1 MAPSVTP
8 SILTVISQPADYSH
22 GIVILEETERRLA
35 SKRFTDTSPMGPQDC
50 ATAAITLLKGA
61 QQMLGFLEA
70 SVNHDE
76 VLAQSKED
84 LIERATDLVDFAS
97 VNVKTGKHDK
107 TANPESKRVRERKD
121 KATKTNLRH
130 AVQGDKLK
138 VVQEYASTIKDY
150 AKPPFGSG
158 GGSAKDRK
166 LSGKWK
172 SAATEAKDQENLAK
186 ARKNGLAIAQ
196 AGSAQDEEAEKAKP
210 ADDEDVVD
218 FPWRDLIAQ
227 SDIETLGGQASD
239 YAARATAASA
249 TLATGNAEFLDRLPL
264 GQNDAH
270 KDLVK
275 HGLLYATSLGN
286 IRKFVTAVAVQKDIP
301 IPGSAANPG
310 RSQWPFKGAPTIPAT
325 IVSQRKAGDAQSLAL
340 VADPELAAVATEV
353 PDTTRTTD
361 LARQSTQPP
370 ADEPQK
376 IQVERLSRAP
386 SGLGKAT
393 SKAPA
398 TNAQAP
404 PAKASASTA
413 RETDVSQASGTS
425 NAGSRAPVA
434 KSRTYADALGSRTSA
449 SDSQSSASGS
459 KPSAGVSR
467 SATGNLA
474 GGSRA
479 SGGPQ
484 AHPSALDNPPTR
496 HQSLKKRGRD
506 AEEIPAGKAT
516 KKYKLKH

>member
-1 MAPSVTP
+1 
-8 SILTVISQPADYSH
+8 
-22 GIVILEETERRLA
+22 
-35 SKRFTDTSPMGPQDC
+35 
-50 ATAAITLLKGA
+50 
-61 QQMLGFLEA
+61 MLGFLEA

-107 TANPESKRVRERKD
+107 TANPESKRVVRDYLFVEYTPEADYMQRERKD

-325 IVSQRKAGDAQSLAL
+325 VVSQRKAGDAQSLVL

-361 LARQSTQPP
+361 FARQSTQPP